1 MLALSGTGKATQIQP
16 GNPSSDPESVKKS
29 IKETLEF
36 AEMVRTRNDVA
47 LKKIG
52 PSKSDREAF
61 KLFLKGPRTGITRLT
76 LPVPCSMTIRQ
87 RIKDSDKFV
96 RECPT
101 QYVKGNGSNFSFRLN
116 DYVSAALADLTINGR
131 SIYSAG
137 VLSQG
142 IMVGL
147 GDVQMENISPSSEGV
162 KYLFDFVPA
171 KTLTEAEVQMNP
183 FDSGL
188 TIGKYLYS
196 RAFKPEQNRT
206 FALRVVAYRAT
217 WEPPFLDSNGSFS
230 SVGSK
235 DPFYYDERKDI
246 IVVFRIVRIE
256 MDGSVTLIWRELNRI
271 DSPKL
276 KVHR

>member
-1 MLALSGTGKATQIQP
+1 
-16 GNPSSDPESVKKS
+16 
-29 IKETLEF
+29 
-36 AEMVRTRNDVA
+36 
-47 LKKIG
+47 
-52 PSKSDREAF
+52 
-61 KLFLKGPRTGITRLT
+61 
-76 LPVPCSMTIRQ
+76 LPVPCSMTVQQ

-101 QYVKGNGSNFSFRLN
+101 QYVRGNGSNFSFRLN
-116 DYVSAALADLTINGR
+116 DYVATSLADLTINGR

-147 GDVQMENISPSSEGV
+147 GDVQIDDVSLSSQGV

-171 KTLTEAEVQMNP
+171 KTLTEAEAQMNP

-188 TIGKYLYS
+188 TVGDYLYS

-206 FALRVVAYRAT
+206 FALRVVAYRAI
-217 WEPPFLDSNGSFS
+217 WEPSSTDSKGSFTF
-230 SVGSK
+230 VGSN

-246 IVVFRIVRIE
+246 IVVFRIVKIE
-256 MDGSVTLIWRELNRI
+256 LDGSITFIWRELNRI